1 MKIAGAFFYLSMALE
16 WLVMAKRWPAC
27 RTEFA
32 RKAGAFLKRWHRE
45 INFQRDF
52 AGIA

>member
-1 MKIAGAFFYLSMALE
+1 MKIAGSFFYLVMALE
-16 WLVMAKRWPAC
+16 WLGMASRWPAC

-45 INFQRDF
+45 INSNRDF
-52 AGIA
+52 PGIA